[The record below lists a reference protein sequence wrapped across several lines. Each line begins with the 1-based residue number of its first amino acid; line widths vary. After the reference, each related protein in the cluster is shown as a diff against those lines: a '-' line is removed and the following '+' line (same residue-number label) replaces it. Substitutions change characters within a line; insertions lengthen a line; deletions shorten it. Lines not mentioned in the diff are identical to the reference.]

1 MEWDHDRVKNPWI
14 TKSSVDVYDNAWITV
29 SHREVVAPTGN
40 DGIYGLVHFKNLAIG
55 VIPIDDEDHTWLVGQ
70 YRYPLDRY
78 SWEIPA
84 GGGRRDEPGATTAHR
99 ELREECGLDAA
110 VVEHLVDCAISNS
123 VTDEVGAVFVAR
135 ELTPVPVSPD
145 ETEVLTLRRIP
156 VDEAIAMACDGR
168 IDDSLSLMGLLRL
181 AIQRSDSRPAS

>member
-1 MEWDHDRVKNPWI
+1 MENPWV
-14 TKSSVDVYDNAWITV
+14 TKSSVEIYDNPWINVT
-29 SHREVVAPTGN
+29 HREVIAPTGN

-70 YRYPLDRY
+70 YRYTLEKY

-84 GGGRRDEPGATTAHR
+84 GGGRRSDEPAETAHR

-110 VVEHLVDCAISNS
+110 RIDLLLRCAISNS
-123 VTDEVGAVFVAR
+123 VTDEVGAVFVAT
-135 ELTPVPVSPD
+135 ELTPVPVAPD
-145 ETEVLTLRRIP
+145 ETEVLTLKRLP

-181 AIQRSDSRPAS
+181 AVQRTGSPQAM